1 MKKTTK
7 TAPLSDDTH
16 KYLKR
21 LQSILYDRYDINL
34 QMKELIAYIINDEN
48 IGDAENLA
56 KKIAEKEK
64 SNNIFTEGTETNVL
78 KLI

>member
-64 SNNIFTEGTETNVL
+64 SNNIFMEGAETKVL